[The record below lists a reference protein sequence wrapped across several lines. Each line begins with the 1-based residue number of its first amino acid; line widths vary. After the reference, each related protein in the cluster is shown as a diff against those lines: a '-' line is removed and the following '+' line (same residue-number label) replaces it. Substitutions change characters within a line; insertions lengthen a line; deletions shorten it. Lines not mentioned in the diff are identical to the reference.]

1 MGSGPHLSLSLSGE
15 MWNELLR
22 SALPFSVAQGE
33 LDLAQAARSALR
45 QLQVRER
52 VAGLIE
58 DRGAPEPLVRFG
70 RQIGAAWDKRRDA
83 VFALLNDLVRVEGT
97 WTVEV
102 DDVGTDITYGPQRVA
117 ADAWVR
123 GCAEGTITFLR
134 DNVTVPFHIEKRL
147 GASVAIGRVR
157 YSRDREA
164 VIGNLQDLAVHLGD
178 NAVLQLLA
186 RVIEYGLQQRVE
198 AMDPVQVIKREQVE
212 GLVGGMGGALRMNM
226 GVDDLQLDI
235 DDDKMTLRVRFGFS
249 RLPADRQLTTDER

>member
-22 SALPFSVAQGE
+22 SALPFSVAGGE
-33 LDLAQAARSALR
+33 LNLAQAARSALR

-58 DRGAPEPLVRFG
+58 DRGAPEPLLKFG
-70 RQIGAAWDKRRDA
+70 RQLGAVWDSRRDR
-83 VFALLNDLVRVEGT
+83 VFGLLHDLVRVEGT
-97 WTVEV
+97 WKVDI
-102 DDVGTDITYGPQRVA
+102 DDVGTDISYGPQKVG

-123 GCAEGTITFLR
+123 GSAEGTITFLR
-134 DNVTVPFHIEKRL
+134 DNVTIPFQVEKRV
-147 GASVAIGRVR
+147 GASVALGRVR
-157 YSRDREA
+157 YSREKEA

-186 RVIEYGLQQRVE
+186 RLIEYGLQQRVDTL
-198 AMDPVQVIKREQVE
+198 DPVPMIKREQVE
-212 GLVGGMGGALRMNM
+212 GLVGGMGGAMRMNM

-235 DDDKMTLRVRFGFS
+235 DDEQMTLRVRFGFT
-249 RLPADRQLTTDER
+249 RLPAEKQIAER